1 VRRISIKLENVGIAG
16 RDLEAT
22 IAYFTVDPSRLWAS
36 ACRGSLYRVGT
47 GIR

>member
-22 IAYFTVDPSRLWAS
+22 IAYFVDPSRLSAS
-36 ACRGSLYRVGT
+36 ACRGSVYRVGT